1 MKKMLD
7 MIKRGTKCFFVTAAL
22 TFAMTTLPTFAD
34 IAMPRIMSHRGESN
48 DRPENTMAAFRLA
61 FERGVDGV
69 ECDVY
74 CTSDGVPVIIH
85 DSTTGRTAGSGTNL
99 TVTASSW
106 NDLKDVRVGAFGKW
120 IGTEW
125 EGETLPKFED
135 YLALLSMNS
144 TTRCIIEL
152 KGNGANNLVSN
163 VVEVVKAQPLATA
176 DRVVF
181 IAFTHSLIREIRTA
195 LPDYEAWL
203 LYSGSSY
210 TGAGLISDIQTYN
223 ATGVDVVYTA
233 NFSAEDVAAVKAA
246 GYAFAVWTCD
256 NDAQAFALAEKGVD
270 EITTNRGGAMKTAL
284 AALIAEADRH
294 AEIVVPNFPAGA
306 TLMEPSAY
314 VQTGLVGNFDGI
326 RNAGANLPHDF
337 TTRTWKNL
345 VSSGPD
351 AKFYYK
357 NAETTEGNWTVNG
370 FYFNN
375 NVCARLVSNLSLG
388 TYPTVE
394 FVTTVNI
401 NDQTYGSNKNYFK
414 VLFHQGTT
422 GDNPSLFINN
432 NGGSR
437 TDTVYLKADNY
448 ADSNNTTSP
457 RPSLAS
463 WQGKYLAFILGDG
476 RNYMT
481 QTTELGSG
489 SYRNK
494 TSAINSMQFSWGGV
508 PYNDNNS
515 QNRNVKGTYHAVRM
529 YTRALNADELKWNR
543 VVDEVRFRGVVT
555 NGTVFVAS
563 NRVGA
568 EGTEASGQ
576 YYVNGNH
583 TFSAPAQVT
592 IDGCVYTNA
601 GYKLELYNTAQKR
614 WVLDSVVSSTSFA
627 YTNCA
632 ANTGARITWN
642 WRLASGVKKIDA
654 DDYVYGGLLIG
665 FDGIRNAGLDV
676 AHNDNATTW
685 KNLGSLGGNA
695 TPETFDAT
703 LPGAWTAKGYRFEG
717 GDCFVT
723 PTLHLGRQVTVQLVT
738 DYNES
743 LQTATSQW
751 PSPFGNNTG
760 GDNFNIYT
768 YRKFATDRGD
778 LLRFN
783 PNGYFGG
790 YSETDFLIWDG
801 RFINALVD
809 YNRISMVN
817 SASPAWVNRT
827 FKNDIADYSYCIGTA
842 WTAAGDRLKR
852 SFSGMM
858 YAVRLYDCL
867 LTEAEIAQNMEID
880 NMRFYAGAGRYS
892 GSNLV
897 EVAVESPGGVVTVDE
912 AGSWLVRG
920 DGVSKSFTA
929 PVTVSVGNNTY
940 SCTGYRLETWNAS
953 KRMWESP
960 VEMAELSSANLS
972 QASENRRITWLYSL
986 TAGIRSAADYDVQD
1000 YVQKGLVANYDGIRN
1015 LGPGNGHATMAQ
1027 RWRDSSYRD
1036 VPMIGAS
1043 NTAHKAWVGFGHHFT
1058 ATDNSTFR
1066 TTEPIDLGY
1075 SATFQAVMDALPGSG
1090 QTAGRS
1096 GDYWPTYFGASENDH
1111 GMFTVKTGTE
1121 LAWKMDN
1128 FLYDNK
1134 GSYPRAKL
1142 QNFGGQ
1148 YINAIVDGTS
1158 ANKVYLSQ
1166 TTVLGT
1172 GVNLKKKKEVNGQTW
1187 SIGGPNS
1194 DDISMITPRTING
1207 DYYAFRIYNRALT
1220 EAELAHNMT
1229 VDEIRYRGNFTNANV
1244 TVVCEVPFEGVEAPV
1259 AIPAGDYEVAGSFTF
1274 TASSLT
1280 VGESIFPV
1288 RYTVETWDGSAW
1300 GEPEEHDGG
1309 SYTYTAG
1316 AKVRLTWKWADPTVP
1331 VTATWTGLGDASNLL
1346 DPANWSC
1353 VNAGGETITAAPTN
1367 VTAVVINGTTSFT
1380 IPEGVTTFPWKEI
1393 RFGAPDAHVATR
1405 CGSYKLNSNANLGDT
1420 PLGMFNV
1427 LSPAQTSL
1435 ANLNG
1440 GGTSW
1445 QTSYLKTSRVRYDG
1459 WFYVTAAQAGTW
1471 TVNQMFDDYFG
1482 FAIDGE
1488 WIVVNPSYVNSM
1500 AVTVD
1505 VPEGWHRFTVVCG
1518 DTSGG
1523 YGSTETSSVVVNGVN
1538 APMSISWGGAAV
1550 TFTDGNFTFGGDG
1563 NTVVLSDDCDWRALG
1578 NVFIA
1583 NGAVIDL
1590 NGHNLEAPSL
1600 VSDYLGAMI
1609 TNSNDEVQSIVTF
1622 TASEGTAITNG
1633 VAICGN
1639 VKVVKKG
1646 SGKYCA
1652 YATGCTYSGGTFIDE
1667 GTAQPPDGNGAD
1679 TLYSYDQFKAFG
1691 TNEIIVASNAVFDIR
1706 ANYAYRSRVVLAGGT
1721 LTNTKADMKQTGW
1734 GGSGIGRL
1742 TEDSTLNV
1750 AWNIVFGDNNGYGDM
1765 DLGGHTLTTIINPAG
1780 SYLYLRCAKIENGK
1794 IDITQGGW
1802 LQVVN
1807 ACVATNVDFKVKCA
1821 LNIGNTLSVRDYEAA
1836 WASNTKTHNA
1846 GTAAL
1851 NVYGTFIPAA
1861 GQKFYGCTMQNGSTI
1876 DLSGATGAFST
1887 QSYYTSGS
1895 TTIKFAAN
1903 ANVTVDLA
1911 GRADLTTILK
1921 SDNPFVMTW
1930 PEGLGPAANVT
1941 FQVDAETK
1949 AAWFK
1954 IIRDDEHNGLRLARR
1969 GGVMMIV
1976 R

>member
-1 MKKMLD
+1 M
-7 MIKRGTKCFFVTAAL
+7 
-22 TFAMTTLPTFAD
+22 
-34 IAMPRIMSHRGESN
+34 RI
-48 DRPENTMAAFRLA
+48 
-61 FERGVDGV
+61 
-69 ECDVY
+69 
-74 CTSDGVPVIIH
+74 
-85 DSTTGRTAGSGTNL
+85 
-99 TVTASSW
+99 
-106 NDLKDVRVGAFGKW
+106 
-120 IGTEW
+120 
-125 EGETLPKFED
+125 
-135 YLALLSMNS
+135 
-144 TTRCIIEL
+144 
-152 KGNGANNLVSN
+152 
-163 VVEVVKAQPLATA
+163 
-176 DRVVF
+176 
-181 IAFTHSLIREIRTA
+181 
-195 LPDYEAWL
+195 
-203 LYSGSSY
+203 
-210 TGAGLISDIQTYN
+210 YN
-223 ATGVDVVYTA
+223 ASLT
-233 NFSAEDVAAVKAA
+233 ED
-246 GYAFAVWTCD
+246 D
-256 NDAQAFALAEKGVD
+256 LA
-270 EITTNRGGAMKTAL
+270 
-284 AALIAEADRH
+284 
-294 AEIVVPNFPAGA
+294 
-306 TLMEPSAY
+306 
-314 VQTGLVGNFDGI
+314 
-326 RNAGANLPHDF
+326 
-337 TTRTWKNL
+337 
-345 VSSGPD
+345 
-351 AKFYYK
+351 
-357 NAETTEGNWTVNG
+357 
-370 FYFNN
+370 
-375 NVCARLVSNLSLG
+375 
-388 TYPTVE
+388 
-394 FVTTVNI
+394 
-401 NDQTYGSNKNYFK
+401 
-414 VLFHQGTT
+414 
-422 GDNPSLFINN
+422 
-432 NGGSR
+432 
-437 TDTVYLKADNY
+437 
-448 ADSNNTTSP
+448 
-457 RPSLAS
+457 
-463 WQGKYLAFILGDG
+463 
-476 RNYMT
+476 
-481 QTTELGSG
+481 
-489 SYRNK
+489 
-494 TSAINSMQFSWGGV
+494 
-508 PYNDNNS
+508 
-515 QNRNVKGTYHAVRM
+515 
-529 YTRALNADELKWNR
+529 WNR
-543 VVDEVRFRGVVT
+543 VVDEIRFRSVVT
-555 NGTVFVAS
+555 NGTVVVAS
-563 NRVGA
+563 NRAGA
-568 EGTEASGQ
+568 EGAEASGT

-583 TFSAPAQVT
+583 TFTAPATAT
-592 IDGCVYTNA
+592 IDGCTYELT
-601 GYKLELYNTAQKR
+601 GYKLETYNASKKAWDFVT
-614 WVLDSVVSSTSFA
+614 VSNATSFA

-642 WRLASGVKKIDA
+642 WRLKSGVKKIDA
-654 DDYVYGGLLIG
+654 DDYVQGGLVLG
-665 FDGIRNAGLDV
+665 FDGIRNAGLGV
-676 AHNDNATTW
+676 AHDSAATTW
-685 KNLGSLGGNA
+685 KNLGSLGGDA
-695 TPETFDAT
+695 TPETFDET
-703 LPGAWTAKGYRFEG
+703 LPGAWTAKGYRFDG

-723 PTLHLGRQVTVQLVT
+723 PTLHLGRQLTVQLVT

-751 PSPFGNNTG
+751 PSPFGTNTG
-760 GDNFNIYT
+760 ADKFNIYT
-768 YRKFATDRGD
+768 YRKYATDRGD

-783 PNGYFGG
+783 ANAYFGS
-790 YSETDFLIWDG
+790 YSETDLQLWDG

-809 YNRISMVN
+809 YNRLSNTN
-817 SASPAWVNRT
+817 SATPAWVSKT
-827 FKNDIADYSYCIGTA
+827 FKSDIADYSYCIGAA
-842 WTAAGDRLKR
+842 WTAASARKSR
-852 SFSGMM
+852 SFSGLIH
-858 YAVRLYDCL
+858 AVRLYDCT
-867 LTEAEIAQNMEID
+867 LTEAELAHNMEID
-880 NMRFYAGAGRYS
+880 NIRFYAGAGRYS

-897 EVAVESPGGVVTVDE
+897 EVAVESPGGVVSVDE
-912 AGSWLVRG
+912 AGSWIIRG
-920 DGVSKSFTA
+920 EGSSKTFTA
-929 PVTVSVGNNTY
+929 PATVTVGNNTY

-960 VEMAELSSANLS
+960 VETTGAVTVELYSTEQNSRL
-972 QASENRRITWLYSL
+972 TWLYSL

-1015 LGPGNGHATMAQ
+1015 LGPGNGHATAAQ

-1220 EAELAHNMT
+1220 EAELAHNMM

-1274 TASSLT
+1274 TAGGLT
-1280 VGESIFPV
+1280 VGESVFPP

-1300 GEPEEHDGG
+1300 GEAVEYDGS

-1316 AKVRLTWKWADPTVP
+1316 AKVRLTWKWADPTIP
-1331 VTATWTGLGDASNLL
+1331 VTATWTGEGEAGNLL

-1353 VNAGGETITAAPTN
+1353 VNAAGETIVAAPTN
-1367 VTAVVINGTTSFT
+1367 VTTVTISGTTAFT
-1380 IPEGVTTFPWKEI
+1380 IPEGVTSFPWKEI
-1393 RFGAPDAHVATR
+1393 KFGASDAHVATR
-1405 CGSYKLNSNANLGDT
+1405 CGSIKLNSAADIGDLPT
-1420 PLGMFNV
+1420 GMFNV

-1435 ANLNG
+1435 ANLNEG
-1440 GGTSW
+1440 NTSW

-1471 TVNQMFDDYFG
+1471 TVTQMFDNYFG

-1488 WIVVNPSYVNSM
+1488 WIIVNPTYVNSM
-1500 AVTVD
+1500 TTTVD
-1505 VPEGWHRFTVVCG
+1505 VPEGWHRFTIVCG

-1523 YGSTETSSVVVNGVN
+1523 YGSTETSSVVVNGVH

-1646 SGKYCA
+1646 PGTYYA
-1652 YATGCTYSGGTFIDE
+1652 YANACNYSGGTFIDE
-1667 GTAQPPDGNGAD
+1667 GKAQPPDGNGAD

-1807 ACVATNVDFKVKCA
+1807 ACVATNVDFRVNCA
-1821 LNIGNTLSVRDYEAA
+1821 LNIGNTLSVRDYEAV
-1836 WASNTKTHNA
+1836 WTSGKTTHNA
-1846 GTAAL
+1846 GTAAM
-1851 NVYGTFIPAA
+1851 NVYGAFRPNPSHDR
-1861 GQKFYGCTMQNGSTI
+1861 FYGCTMQDGSTI
-1876 DLSGATGAFST
+1876 DLSGRTGTFST
-1887 QSYYTSGS
+1887 LSTFTTGS
-1895 TTIKFAAN
+1895 TNLQFAAG
-1903 ANVTVDLA
+1903 ANVTVNLA
-1911 GRADLTTILK
+1911 GRTDLRTIMK
-1921 SDNPFVMTW
+1921 SESPYIVTW
-1930 PEGLGPAANVT
+1930 PEGLGPAANVK
-1941 FQVDAETK
+1941 FDVDAETRRNH
-1949 AAWFK
+1949 FK
-1954 IIRDDEHNGLRLARR
+1954 IVRDDEHNALRIANKPGFVL
-1969 GGVMMIV
+1969 IV

>member
-1 MKKMLD
+1 MKHTTMAA
-7 MIKRGTKCFFVTAAL
+7 MVTTIAVTAVLSA
-22 TFAMTTLPTFAD
+22 FAD
-34 IAMPRIMSHRGESN
+34 IAMPEVVSHRGESN
-48 DRPENTMAAFRLA
+48 DRPENSMAAFRLA

-99 TVTASSW
+99 TVTASTW
-106 NDLKDVRVGAFGKW
+106 DELKDVRVGAFSPW
-120 IGTEW
+120 IGTDYES
-125 EGETLPKFED
+125 ETIPKLED
-135 YLALLSMNS
+135 YLALLASNE
-144 TTRCIIEL
+144 TTRCVIEL
-152 KGNGANNLVSN
+152 KGNGANSLVAN
-163 VVEVVKAQPLATA
+163 VVAAVQAQSLATA

-181 IAFTHSLIREIRTA
+181 IAFDTSLISAVRAA
-195 LPDYEAWL
+195 LPAYEAWL
-203 LYSGSSY
+203 LLSSGTY
-210 TGAGLISDIQTYN
+210 TGAGLISQIEACG
-223 ATGVDVVYTA
+223 ATGVDINYTST
-233 NFSAEDVAAVKAA
+233 FTAEDVAAVKAA

-256 NDAQAFALAEKGVD
+256 SDATALELAQKGVD

-284 AALIAEADRH
+284 AALIEEYNTDYNNH
-294 AEIVVPNFPAGA
+294 LEINDSRFPSGA

-314 VQTGLVGNFDGI
+314 VQTSLVAHFDGI
-326 RNAGANLPHDF
+326 RNAGADQPHS
-337 TTRTWKNL
+337 TTNRAWKNL
-345 VSSGPD
+345 VSGKPNAVFSAEDKGYWNSAGTGFFFPGSVAAYLESALDIGTIFTVQLVTDIDLSKQHTKNTTGSAGVKGRYPTYFYANGIDDGFYTDNNNSTTSSNLIFKHNDGSGWVSGTRPSISGWGG
-351 AKFYYK
+351 KYVTGIVGNGVSYLVQG
-357 NAETTEGNWTVNG
+357 TELVNG
-370 FYFNN
+370 
-375 NVCARLVSNLSLG
+375 
-388 TYPTVE
+388 
-394 FVTTVNI
+394 
-401 NDQTYGSNKNYFK
+401 QTC
-414 VLFHQGTT
+414 
-422 GDNPSLFINN
+422 
-432 NGGSR
+432 
-437 TDTVYLKADNY
+437 
-448 ADSNNTTSP
+448 
-457 RPSLAS
+457 
-463 WQGKYLAFILGDG
+463 
-476 RNYMT
+476 
-481 QTTELGSG
+481 SG
-489 SYRNK
+489 NK
-494 TSAINSMQFSWGGV
+494 TIGARQYSWGGF
-508 PYNDNNS
+508 PSNADRSIY
-515 QNRNVKGTYHAVRM
+515 GTYHAVRI
-529 YTRALNADELKWNR
+529 YTSALTGDDLAWNR

-555 NGTVFVAS
+555 NGSVVVAS
-563 NRVGA
+563 NRAGA
-568 EGTEASGQ
+568 EGTEASGT

-583 TFSAPAQVT
+583 TFTAPATAT
-592 IDGCVYTNA
+592 IDGCTYELT
-601 GYKLELYNTAQKR
+601 GYKLETYNASKKA
-614 WVLDSVVSSTSFA
+614 WDFVEVSSAASFA

-642 WRLASGVKKIDA
+642 WRLTSGVKKIDA
-654 DDYVYGGLLIG
+654 DDYVQGGLVLG
-665 FDGIRNAGLDV
+665 LDGIRNAGLDV

-703 LPGAWTAKGYRFEG
+703 LPGAWTAKGYRFDG

-723 PTLHLGRQVTVQLVT
+723 PTLHLGRQLTVQLVT

-751 PSPFGNNTG
+751 PSPFGTNTG
-760 GDNFNIYT
+760 SDNFNIYT
-768 YRKFATDRGD
+768 YRKYATDRGD

-783 PNGYFGG
+783 ANAYFGS
-790 YSETDFLIWDG
+790 YSETDLQLWDG

-809 YNRISMVN
+809 YNRLSNTN
-817 SASPAWVNRT
+817 SATPAWVSRT
-827 FKNDIADYSYCIGTA
+827 FKSDIADYSYCIGAA
-842 WTAAGDRLKR
+842 WTAASARKSR
-852 SFSGMM
+852 SFSGLIH
-858 YAVRLYDCL
+858 AVRLYDCT
-867 LTEAEIAQNMEID
+867 LTEAELAHNMEID
-880 NMRFYAGAGRYS
+880 NIRFYAGAGRYS

-897 EVAVESPGGVVTVDE
+897 EVAVESPGGVVSVDE
-912 AGSWLVRG
+912 AGSWIIRG
-920 DGVSKSFTA
+920 EGSSKTFTA
-929 PVTVSVGNNTY
+929 PATVTVGNNTY

-953 KRMWESP
+953 KRQWESP

-972 QASENRRITWLYSL
+972 QASENRRLTWLYSL

-1015 LGPGNGHATMAQ
+1015 LGPGNGHATAAQ

-1274 TASSLT
+1274 TAGGLT
-1280 VGESIFPV
+1280 VGESVFPP

-1300 GEPEEHDGG
+1300 GEAVEYDGS

-1316 AKVRLTWKWADPTVP
+1316 AKVRLTWKWADPTIP
-1331 VTATWTGLGDASNLL
+1331 VTATWTGEGEAGNLL

-1353 VNAGGETITAAPTN
+1353 VNAAGETIVAAPTN
-1367 VTAVVINGTTSFT
+1367 VTTVTISGTTSFT
-1380 IPEGVTTFPWKEI
+1380 IPDGVTSFPWKEI
-1393 RFGAPDAHVATR
+1393 KFGASDAHVATR
-1405 CGSYKLNSNANLGDT
+1405 CGSIKLNSAADIGDLPT
-1420 PLGMFNV
+1420 GMFNV
-1427 LSPAQTSL
+1427 LSSAQTSL
-1435 ANLNG
+1435 ANLNEG
-1440 GGTSW
+1440 NTSW

-1471 TVNQMFDDYFG
+1471 TVTQMFDNYFG

-1488 WIVVNPSYVNSM
+1488 WIIVNPTYVNSM
-1500 AVTVD
+1500 TTTVD
-1505 VPEGWHRFTVVCG
+1505 VPEGWHRFTIVCG

-1523 YGSTETSSVVVNGVN
+1523 YGSTETSSVVVNGVH

-1609 TNSNDEVQSIVTF
+1609 TNSNDEVQSIMTF

-1667 GTAQPPDGNGAD
+1667 GTAQPPDGSGTD
-1679 TLYSYDQFKAFG
+1679 TQYCYDQFKAFG
-1691 TNEIIVASNAVFDIR
+1691 TNEIYVASGATFDLR
-1706 ANYAYRSRVVLAGGT
+1706 ANYAYRSWIVLGGGS
-1721 LTNTKADMKQTGW
+1721 LVNTKANMTTTGN

-1742 TEDSTLNV
+1742 TADSYLGVTNS
-1750 AWNIVFGDNNGYGDM
+1750 IVFGDNSSTSGNL
-1765 DLGGHTLTTIINPAG
+1765 DLDGHTLTAWIKAST
-1780 SYLYLRCAKIENGK
+1780 YLYLRCSSITNGV
-1794 IDITQGGW
+1794 IDITNGGW

-1807 ACVATNVDFKVKCA
+1807 ACDARTVDFKMCCA
-1821 LNIGNTLSVRDYEAA
+1821 LYMAAAMSVHDYEPSFAG
-1836 WASNTKTHNA
+1836 SNSNN
-1846 GTAAL
+1846 GTAVL
-1851 NVYGTFIPAA
+1851 SVYGTFRPLSS
-1861 GQKFYGCTMQNGSTI
+1861 KNYFYGCTMQDGSAI
-1876 DLSGATGAFST
+1876 DLSGQTGSFST
-1887 QSYYTSGS
+1887 TSAFTKGS
-1895 TTIKFAAN
+1895 NYLKFAAD
-1903 ANVTVDLA
+1903 ANVTVNLA
-1911 GRADLTTILK
+1911 GRAGLPALAHERGLI
-1921 SDNPFVMTW
+1921 MTW
-1930 PEGLGPAANVT
+1930 TEDTAPAASVT
-1941 FQVDAETK
+1941 FQVDAETRR
-1949 AAWFK
+1949 AGFK
-1954 IIRDDEHNGLRLARR
+1954 VVRDDEHNALRLARASGFR
-1969 GGVMMIV
+1969 IIV
-1976 R
+1976 K

>member
-1 MKKMLD
+1 MKSKSITCKVIVRKLAA
-7 MIKRGTKCFFVTAAL
+7 TLAVCLATAASPL
-22 TFAMTTLPTFAD
+22 FAD

-85 DSTTGRTAGSGTNL
+85 NSTTGRTAGSGTNL
-99 TVTASSW
+99 NVTASTW
-106 NDLKDVRVGAFGKW
+106 DQLKDVQVGHFTNEA
-120 IGTEW
+120 GTNWSVTEYA
-125 EGETLPKFED
+125 TNTIPKLED

-163 VVEVVKAQPLATA
+163 VVEAVRAQPLATA

-294 AEIVVPNFPAGA
+294 AEIVVPNFPEGLTA
-306 TLMEPSAY
+306 MEPNAY
-314 VQTGLVGNFDGI
+314 VTNGLVGHFDGI
-326 RNAGANLPHDF
+326 RNAGMNLPHDP

-345 VSSGPD
+345 VSGGPD
-351 AKFYYK
+351 APF
-357 NAETTEGNWTVNG
+357 TGNGGYWTQYG
-370 FYFNN
+370 FYFNGSS
-375 NVCARLVSNLSLG
+375 VYARLASPGIDLNHETATIQLVLDTPTSQQATGSG
-388 TYPTVE
+388 VYPG
-394 FVTTVNI
+394 FFYSSD
-401 NDQTYGSNKNYFK
+401 NDDFGIY
-414 VLFHQGTT
+414 
-422 GDNPSLFINN
+422 INN
-432 NGGSR
+432 NNTKGTKSN
-437 TDTVYLKADNY
+437 VLIWKAEPY
-448 ADSNNTTSP
+448 SNNN
-457 RPSLAS
+457 RPQIDA
-463 WQGKYLAFILGDG
+463 WAGKYATAIFTHDYQYLFDG
-476 RNYMT
+476 TALVNGKSRSARND
-481 QTTELGSG
+481 
-489 SYRNK
+489 K
-494 TSAINSMQFSWGGV
+494 TAKRFSWGG
-508 PYNDNNS
+508 S
-515 QNRNVKGTYHAVRM
+515 ARETANRYVKGMYYSVRI
-529 YTRALNADELKWNR
+529 YNATLTENDLVWNR
-543 VVDEVRFRGVVT
+543 FMDEVRFRSFVT
-555 NGTVFVAS
+555 NGIVVVSS

-568 EGTEASGQ
+568 EGTEASGT

-583 TFSAPAQVT
+583 TFTAPAAVT
-592 IDGCVYTNA
+592 INGCVYTNA
-601 GYKLELYNTAQKR
+601 GYKLELYNSAQKR
-614 WVLDSVVSSTSFA
+614 WILDSVVAATSFA

-654 DDYVYGGLLIG
+654 DDYVQGGLLLG
-665 FDGIRNAGLDV
+665 FDGIRNAGLGV
-676 AHNDNATTW
+676 AHDSTATTW

-768 YRKFATDRGD
+768 YRKYATDRGD

-897 EVAVESPGGVVTVDE
+897 EVAVESPGGVVMVDE

-920 DGVSKSFTA
+920 DGVSKRFTA

-940 SCTGYRLETWNAS
+940 SCTGYRIETWNAA
-953 KRMWESP
+953 KRMWENP
-960 VEMAELSSANLS
+960 VETASAMMAELSSAN
-972 QASENRRITWLYSL
+972 ENRRLTWLYAL

-1058 ATDNSTFR
+1058 ATENSTFR

-1075 SATFQAVMDALPGSG
+1075 SFSIQAVMDAPPGSG

-1096 GDYWPTYFGASENDH
+1096 GKYWPTYFGASENDH
-1111 GMFTVKTGTE
+1111 GMFTDKVGTE

-1128 FLYDNK
+1128 FFYDNNN
-1134 GSYPRAKL
+1134 SYPRAKL

-1148 YINAIVDGTS
+1148 YINAVVDGTS

-1166 TTVLGT
+1166 TTVLGS
-1172 GVNLKKKKEVNGQTW
+1172 GVTDKKKKQVNGQTW

-1220 EAELAHNMT
+1220 EAELAHNRT

-1259 AIPAGDYEVAGSFTF
+1259 AIPAGDYEVTGSFTF
-1274 TASSLT
+1274 TAGGLA
-1280 VGESIFPV
+1280 VGGSTLPV

-1331 VTATWTGLGDASNLL
+1331 VTATWTGLGDTGNLL

-1367 VTAVVINGTTSFT
+1367 VTTVVINGTTGFS

-1393 RFGAPDAHVATR
+1393 KFGSPDAHVATR

-1459 WFYVTAAQAGTW
+1459 WVYVSAAQAGTW

-1505 VPEGWHRFTVVCG
+1505 VSEGWHRFTIVCG
-1518 DTSGG
+1518 DTGGG
-1523 YGSTETSSVVVNGVN
+1523 YGATDTSSVVVNGVH

-1550 TFTDGNFTFGGDG
+1550 TFTDGNFTFGGEAAG
-1563 NTVVLSDDCDWRALG
+1563 TITLTDDCDWSALG

-1583 NGAVIDL
+1583 NGATIDL
-1590 NGHNLEAPSL
+1590 NGHNLTLASVL
-1600 VSDYLGAMI
+1600 ADAIGATI
-1609 TNSNDEVQSIVTF
+1609 TNSNDAVLSTVTF
-1622 TASEGTAITNG
+1622 VAGEGETVVNNG
-1633 VAICGN
+1633 AAICGN

-1646 SGKYCA
+1646 AGTYYA
-1652 YATGCTYSGGTFIDE
+1652 YANACNYSGGTFIDE
-1667 GTAQPPDGNGAD
+1667 GKAQPPDGNGAD

-1691 TNEIIVASNAVFDIR
+1691 TSEIIVASNAVFDIR

-1750 AWNIVFGDNNGYGDM
+1750 AWNIVFGDNNGHGDM
-1765 DLGGHTLTTIINPAG
+1765 DLGGHTLTTIINSAG

-1821 LNIGNTLSVRDYEAA
+1821 LNIGNTLNVRDYEAV

-1861 GQKFYGCTMQNGSTI
+1861 GQKFYGCTMQDGSTI

-1887 QSYYTSGS
+1887 LSYYTGGS
-1895 TTIKFAAN
+1895 TNIKFAAN
-1903 ANVTVDLA
+1903 ANVTVNLA
-1911 GRADLTTILK
+1911 GRTDLRTIAKNKEL
-1921 SDNPFVMTW
+1921 VMSW
-1930 PEGLGPAANVT
+1930 PEGLGPAASVT

-1949 AAWFK
+1949 QNRFK
-1954 IIRDDEHNGLRLARR
+1954 IVRDDERNGLRLVRAS
-1969 GGVMMIV
+1969 GFTLIV
-1976 R
+1976 Q

>member
-1 MKKMLD
+1 MNSKSIMGKV
-7 MIKRGTKCFFVTAAL
+7 FVRKLAATLAVCLATASSPL
-22 TFAMTTLPTFAD
+22 FAD

-74 CTSDGVPVIIH
+74 ATTDNVPVIIH

-106 NDLKDVRVGAFGKW
+106 NDLKDVRVGAFGSW

-125 EGETLPKFED
+125 EGETIPKLED

-152 KGNGANNLVSN
+152 KGNGANHLVSN

-181 IAFTHSLIREIRTA
+181 IAFDFSLISAIRTA
-195 LPDYEAWL
+195 LPNYEAWL
-203 LYSGSSY
+203 LYSSGTY
-210 TGAGLISDIQTYN
+210 TGAGLVSAIQSNN
-223 ATGVDVVYTA
+223 ATGVDVIYNAT
-233 NFSAEDVAAVKAA
+233 FSAEDVAAVKAA

-256 NDAQAFALAEKGVD
+256 NDNAAFTLAQKGVD

-294 AEIVVPNFPAGA
+294 AEIVVPNFPEGLTA
-306 TLMEPSAY
+306 MEPNAY
-314 VQTGLVGNFDGI
+314 VTNGLVGHFDGI
-326 RNAGANLPHDF
+326 RNAGMNLPHDP

-345 VSSGPD
+345 VSGGPD
-351 AKFYYK
+351 APF
-357 NAETTEGNWTVNG
+357 TGNGGYWTQYG
-370 FYFNN
+370 FYFNGSS
-375 NVCARLVSNLSLG
+375 VYARLASPGIDLNHETATIQLVLDTPTSQQATGSG
-388 TYPTVE
+388 VYPG
-394 FVTTVNI
+394 FFYSSD
-401 NDQTYGSNKNYFK
+401 NDDFGIY
-414 VLFHQGTT
+414 
-422 GDNPSLFINN
+422 INN
-432 NGGSR
+432 NNTKGTKSN
-437 TDTVYLKADNY
+437 VLIWKAEPY
-448 ADSNNTTSP
+448 SNNN
-457 RPSLAS
+457 RPQIDA
-463 WQGKYLAFILGDG
+463 WAGKYATAIFTHDYQYLFDG
-476 RNYMT
+476 TALVNGKSRSARN
-481 QTTELGSG
+481 
-489 SYRNK
+489 NK
-494 TSAINSMQFSWGGV
+494 AAKQFSWGG
-508 PYNDNNS
+508 S
-515 QNRNVKGTYHAVRM
+515 ARETANRYVKGMYYSVRI
-529 YTRALNADELKWNR
+529 YNATLTENDLVWNR
-543 VVDEVRFRGVVT
+543 FMDEVRFRSFVT
-555 NGTVFVAS
+555 NGIVVVSS

-568 EGTEASGQ
+568 EGTEASGT

-583 TFSAPAQVT
+583 TFTAPAAVT

-601 GYKLELYNTAQKR
+601 GYKLELYNSAQKR
-614 WVLDSVVSSTSFA
+614 WILDSVVAATSFA

-654 DDYVYGGLLIG
+654 DDYVQGGLLLG
-665 FDGIRNAGLDV
+665 FDGIRNAGLGV
-676 AHNDNATTW
+676 AHSDSATTW
-685 KNLGSLGGNA
+685 KNLGSIGGSA

-703 LPGAWTAKGYRFEG
+703 LPGAWTAKGYRFVG

-768 YRKFATDRGD
+768 YRKYATDRGD

-790 YSETDFLIWDG
+790 YSETDYLLWDG

-817 SASPAWVNRT
+817 SAAPAWVNRT

-867 LTEAEIAQNMEID
+867 LTDAEIAQNMEID
-880 NMRFYAGAGRYS
+880 NIRFYAGAGRYS

-920 DGVSKSFTA
+920 DGVSKTFTA
-929 PVTVSVGNNTY
+929 PATVTVGNNTY
-940 SCTGYRLETWNAS
+940 SCTGCRLETWNAS

-960 VEMAELSSANLS
+960 VETASATTAELSSAN
-972 QASENRRITWLYSL
+972 ENRRLTWLYAL
-986 TAGIRSAADYDVQD
+986 TAGIRSAADYDVGD

-1036 VPMIGAS
+1036 VPMIAIS
-1043 NTAHKAWVGFGHHFT
+1043 NSAHRAWVGFGHHFT
-1058 ATDNSTFR
+1058 VAENNIFR
-1066 TTEPIDLGY
+1066 TTEALSLGY
-1075 SATFQAVMDALPGSG
+1075 SFTIQSVMDAPPGSG

-1096 GDYWPTYFGASENDH
+1096 GKYWPTYFGAVNDH
-1111 GMFTVKTGTE
+1111 GMFTDKTGTQ
-1121 LAWKMDN
+1121 LIWKMDD
-1128 FLYDNK
+1128 FLEDNST
-1134 GSYPRAKL
+1134 SYPRAKM
-1142 QNFGGQ
+1142 NSFGGQ
-1148 YINAIVDGTS
+1148 YITAIVDDT
-1158 ANKVYLSQ
+1158 NVYLSQ
-1166 TTVLGT
+1166 DATRANRVT
-1172 GVNLKKKKEVNGQTW
+1172 NKKKKQFNNQTL
-1187 SIGGPNS
+1187 SIGGPNTTTFA
-1194 DDISMITPRTING
+1194 DIAARTING
-1207 DYYAFRIYNRALT
+1207 DYYAFRVYNRALT
-1220 EAELAHNMT
+1220 EEELTHNMT

-1259 AIPAGDYEVAGSFTF
+1259 AVPAGDYEVTGSFTF

-1280 VGESIFPV
+1280 VGESSFPV
-1288 RYTVETWDGSAW
+1288 RYTIETWDGSAW
-1300 GEPEEHDGG
+1300 GEPEKYESA

-1331 VTATWTGLGDASNLL
+1331 VRATWTGLGDASDLL
-1346 DPANWSC
+1346 DTNNWNC
-1353 VNAGGETITAAPTN
+1353 VNAGGETIAAAPTN
-1367 VTAVVINGTTSFT
+1367 VTTVIIDGTTSFS
-1380 IPEGVTTFPWKEI
+1380 IPEGVTGFPWKEI
-1393 RFGAPDAHVATR
+1393 KFGAPDAHVATR
-1405 CGSYKLNSNANLGDT
+1405 CGNYKLSSNASFTAT
-1420 PLGMFNV
+1420 PAGMFAV
-1427 LSPAQTSL
+1427 MTPANTSL

-1440 GGTSW
+1440 GNSSSW
-1445 QTSYLKTSRVRYDG
+1445 QSSYLKTSRVRYDG
-1459 WFYVTAAQAGTW
+1459 WFYVTAAQAGNW
-1471 TVNQMFDDYFG
+1471 TVTQMFDDYFG

-1488 WIVVNPSYVNSM
+1488 WIVVNSSYVNSM
-1500 AVTVD
+1500 STTVD
-1505 VPEGWHRFTVVCG
+1505 VPEGWHRFTIVCG
-1518 DTSGG
+1518 DSSGG
-1523 YGSTETSSVVVNGVN
+1523 FGSTDTSCVVVNGVN

-1550 TFTDGNFTFGGDG
+1550 TFTDGNFTFGGEAAG
-1563 NTVVLSDDCDWRALG
+1563 TVTLTNDCDWTALG
-1578 NVFIA
+1578 NVLIA
-1583 NGAVIDL
+1583 NGATIDL
-1590 NGHNLEAPSL
+1590 NGHNLTLAS
-1600 VSDYLGAMI
+1600 VSADAIGAAI
-1609 TNSNDEVQSIVTF
+1609 TNSNDAVTSTVTFIAGEGEIVTNNG
-1622 TASEGTAITNG
+1622 AS
-1633 VAICGN
+1633 ICGN

-1646 SGKYCA
+1646 PGTYYA
-1652 YATGCTYSGGTFIDE
+1652 YANACTYSGGTFIDE
-1667 GTAQPPDGNGAD
+1667 GKAQPPDGNGTD
-1679 TLYSYDQFKAFG
+1679 IQYCYDQFKAFS
-1691 TNEIIVASNAVFDIR
+1691 TNEIFVASNAVFDIR

-1721 LTNTKADMKQTGW
+1721 LTNSKADMKTTTN

-1750 AWNIVFGDNNGYGDM
+1750 AWNIVFGDNNGHGDM

-1821 LNIGNTLSVRDYEAA
+1821 LNIGNTLNVRDYEAV
-1836 WASNTKTHNA
+1836 WASNTKSHNA

-1861 GQKFYGCTMQNGSTI
+1861 GQKFYGCTMQDGSTI

-1887 QSYYTSGS
+1887 LSYYTGGS
-1895 TTIKFAAN
+1895 TNIKFAAN
-1903 ANVTVDLA
+1903 ANVTVNLA
-1911 GRADLTTILK
+1911 GRTDLRTIAKNKEL
-1921 SDNPFVMTW
+1921 VMSW
-1930 PEGLGPAANVT
+1930 PEGLGPAESVT

-1949 AAWFK
+1949 QNRFK
-1954 IIRDDEHNGLRLARR
+1954 IVRDDERNGLRLVRAS
-1969 GGVMMIV
+1969 GFTLIV
-1976 R
+1976 Q

>member
-1 MKKMLD
+1 MACRFLF
-7 MIKRGTKCFFVTAAL
+7 GFAAVCLTASSSV
-22 TFAMTTLPTFAD
+22 FAD
-34 IAMPRIMSHRGESN
+34 VAMPRIMSHRGESN

-74 CTSDGVPVIIH
+74 ATTDNVPVIIH

-106 NDLKDVRVGAFGKW
+106 NDLKDVRVGAFGSW

-125 EGETLPKFED
+125 EGETLPKLED

-163 VVEVVKAQPLATA
+163 VVEAVRAQPLATSN
-176 DRVVF
+176 RVVF
-181 IAFTHSLIREIRTA
+181 IAFDFSLISAIRTA

-203 LYSGSSY
+203 LYSSGTY
-210 TGAGLISDIQTYN
+210 TGSGLVSAIQNNN
-223 ATGVDVVYTA
+223 ATGVDIVYTA

-284 AALIAEADRH
+284 AALIAEADSH
-294 AEIVVPNFPAGA
+294 AEIVEPNFPAGA

-314 VQTGLVGNFDGI
+314 VQNGLIGNFDGI

-401 NDQTYGSNKNYFK
+401 NDQTYGSNKNFFK

-437 TDTVYLKADNY
+437 TDTVILKADNY

-489 SYRNK
+489 SNRNK

-508 PYNDNNS
+508 PFTDNSS

-583 TFSAPAQVT
+583 TFTAPAALT

-601 GYKLELYNTAQKR
+601 GYKLELYNPAQKR
-614 WVLDSVVSSTSFA
+614 WTLDSVVAGTSFA
-627 YTNCA
+627 YTNCE

-665 FDGIRNAGLDV
+665 FDGIRNAGLNV
-676 AHNDNATTW
+676 AHDDSATTW
-685 KNLGSLGGNA
+685 KNLGLIGGSA
-695 TPETFDAT
+695 TPATFDAT
-703 LPGAWTAKGYRFEG
+703 LPGAWTAKGYRFNG

-743 LQTATSQW
+743 LQTATAQW

-768 YRKFATDRGD
+768 YRKYATDRGD

-790 YSETDFLIWDG
+790 YSETDYLLWDG

-817 SASPAWVNRT
+817 SAAPAWVNRT

-867 LTEAEIAQNMEID
+867 LTEAEVAQNMEID

-897 EVAVESPGGVVTVDE
+897 EVAVESPGGVVTVNE

-920 DGVSKSFTA
+920 DGVSKTFTA
-929 PVTVSVGNNTY
+929 PATVTVGNNTY
-940 SCTGYRLETWNAS
+940 SSTGYRLETWNAS

-960 VEMAELSSANLS
+960 VETASATTVELSSTE
-972 QASENRRITWLYSL
+972 QNRRITWLYAL
-986 TAGIRSAADYDVQD
+986 TSGIRSAADYDVGD

-1036 VPMIGAS
+1036 VPMIAIS
-1043 NTAHKAWVGFGHHFT
+1043 NSAHRAWVGFGHHFT
-1058 ATDNSTFR
+1058 VAENNIFR
-1066 TTEPIDLGY
+1066 TTEALSLGY
-1075 SATFQAVMDALPGSG
+1075 SFTIQSVMDAPPGSG

-1096 GDYWPTYFGASENDH
+1096 GKYWPTYFGAVNDH
-1111 GMFTVKTGTE
+1111 GMFTDKTGTQ
-1121 LAWKMDN
+1121 LIWKMDD
-1128 FLYDNK
+1128 FLDDNG
-1134 GSYPRAKL
+1134 GSYPRAKM
-1142 QNFGGQ
+1142 NSFGGQ
-1148 YINAIVDGTS
+1148 YINAVVDDT
-1158 ANKVYLSQ
+1158 NVYLSQ
-1166 TTVLGT
+1166 DATRANSVP
-1172 GVNLKKKKEVNGQTW
+1172 NKKKKQFNNQTLT
-1187 SIGGPNS
+1187 IGGPNTTTFT
-1194 DDISMITPRTING
+1194 DIAARTING
-1207 DYYAFRIYNRALT
+1207 DYYAFRVYNRALT
-1220 EAELAHNMT
+1220 EEELVHNMT

-1259 AIPAGDYEVAGSFTF
+1259 AVPAGDYEVTGSFTF

-1280 VGESIFPV
+1280 VGESSFPV
-1288 RYTVETWDGSAW
+1288 RYTIETWDGSDW
-1300 GEPEEHDGG
+1300 GEPEEYESA

-1331 VTATWTGLGDASNLL
+1331 VRARWTGLGDASNLL
-1346 DPANWSC
+1346 DTNNWSC
-1353 VNAGGETITAAPTN
+1353 VNAGGETIVAAPTN
-1367 VTAVVINGTTSFT
+1367 VTTVIIDGTTGFS

-1393 RFGAPDAHVATR
+1393 KFGSPDAHATTR
-1405 CGSYKLNSNANLGDT
+1405 CGNYKLATNSGFTEA
-1420 PLGMFNV
+1420 PAGMFAV
-1427 LSPAQTSL
+1427 MSPANTSL

-1440 GGTSW
+1440 GGTAW

-1471 TVNQMFDDYFG
+1471 TVTQMFDDYFG

-1488 WIVVNPSYVNSM
+1488 WVVANPTYVNSM
-1500 AVTVD
+1500 TATVD
-1505 VPEGWHRFTVVCG
+1505 VPEGWHRFTIICG
-1518 DTSGG
+1518 DSTGG
-1523 YGSTETSSVVVNGVN
+1523 YGSTDTSCVFVNGVN

-1550 TFTDGNFTFGGDG
+1550 TFTESNFTFGSEGS
-1563 NTVVLSDDCDWRALG
+1563 TVTLTNDCDWSALG
-1578 NVFIA
+1578 NVLIA
-1583 NGAVIDL
+1583 NGATIDL
-1590 NGHNLEAPSL
+1590 NGHTLTLAS
-1600 VSDYLGAMI
+1600 VSADAIGATI
-1609 TNSNDEVQSIVTF
+1609 TNSNDAVLSTVTF
-1622 TASEGTAITNG
+1622 VAGEGETVVNNG
-1633 VAICGN
+1633 AAICGN

-1646 SGKYCA
+1646 AGTYYA
-1652 YATGCTYSGGTFIDE
+1652 YANACNYTGGTFIDE
-1667 GTAQPPDGNGAD
+1667 GKAQPPDGNGTD
-1679 TLYSYDQFKAFG
+1679 IQYCYDQFKAFS
-1691 TNEIIVASNAVFDIR
+1691 TNEIIVASNAVFDLR

-1721 LTNTKADMKQTGW
+1721 LTNTKANMATTTN

-1750 AWNIVFGDNNGYGDM
+1750 AWNIVFGDNNGKGDM
-1765 DLGGHTLTTIINPAG
+1765 NLGGYTLTTIINPAG

-1794 IDITQGGW
+1794 IDITSGGW

-1807 ACVATNVDFKVKCA
+1807 ACIATNVDFKVNCA
-1821 LNIGNTLSVRDYEAA
+1821 LNIGAALSVRDYEAI
-1836 WASNTKTHNA
+1836 WTSSNAKHNA

-1851 NVYGTFIPAA
+1851 NVYGTFTPNPNH
-1861 GQKFYGCTMQNGSTI
+1861 QRFYGCTMQDGSTI
-1876 DLSGATGAFST
+1876 DLSRRTGAFST
-1887 QSYYTSGS
+1887 LSTFTTGS

-1903 ANVTVDLA
+1903 ANVTVNLA
-1911 GRADLTTILK
+1911 GREDLKTIAK
-1921 SDNPFVMTW
+1921 SDNPYVVTW
-1930 PEGLGPAANVT
+1930 PAGLGPAASVT

-1949 AAWFK
+1949 AAGFK
-1954 IIRDDEHNGLRLARR
+1954 VVRDDDHNAIRL
-1969 GGVMMIV
+1969 V
-1976 R
+1976 RSSGFTLFVR